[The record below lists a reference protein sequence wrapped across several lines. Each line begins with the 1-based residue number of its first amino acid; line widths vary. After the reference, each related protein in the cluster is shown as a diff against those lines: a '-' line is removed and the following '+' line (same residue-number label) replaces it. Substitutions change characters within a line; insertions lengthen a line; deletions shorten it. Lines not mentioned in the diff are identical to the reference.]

1 MDELRLAQLTD
12 PDRRVG
18 RSLEYHE
25 YIGSTNDRARERLT
39 GGDDGVV
46 VIADMQTAGRG
57 RRGRSWESPA
67 GVNLMLSVGLALNL
81 SADVA
86 WQLGASAALAVRA
99 ASAPWAELTVK
110 WPNDLV
116 TRAGEKVA
124 GLLLETA
131 LAGDRVVQA
140 IVGIGINVNWERAV
154 MPPEIAAR
162 ATSLQD
168 LAGAQVDRMVL
179 LGRLLAELDAE
190 VVALERA
197 ESPLERLRDASWL
210 DGREVRV
217 TADQG
222 EVEGVV
228 AGIGDDGALV
238 IETARGRLAVAYGE
252 VVAVAVPV

>member
-25 YIGSTNDRARERLT
+25 RIGSTNDRARERLT

-46 VIADMQTAGRG
+46 VVADVQTAGRG

-99 ASAPWAELTVK
+99 AAAPWAELKVK

-116 TRAGEKVA
+116 TPAGEKVA

-140 IVGIGINVNWERAV
+140 IVGIGINVNWERAE

-162 ATSLQD
+162 ATSLGT
-168 LAGAQVDRMVL
+168 LPAP
-179 LGRLLAELDAE
+179 RL
-190 VVALERA
+190 
-197 ESPLERLRDASWL
+197 
-210 DGREVRV
+210 
-217 TADQG
+217 
-222 EVEGVV
+222 
-228 AGIGDDGALV
+228 
-238 IETARGRLAVAYGE
+238 TARCYWAGCSRSSMRRSWRSSGANRR
-252 VVAVAVPV
+252 